1 MRVAITGGSGLIG
14 TAVTDALG
22 AEGHEVLHLVRPPRR
37 AGAGQVAWDPA
48 AGMIDADG
56 LGGIDAVVHLA
67 GEPTTAWRWT
77 AAKKRRIYAS
87 RVDGTALLARTIA
100 QVQDPPRVL
109 VSYSAVGFYGDRGEE
124 FLREESPPG
133 EGFLARVATDWEAA
147 AQPAA
152 DRGIRVVHLRG
163 APVVAGHSAFLTR
176 QVPAFKLGLGGPLG
190 SGRQWWPWVA
200 LEDVVGVVRHVLA
213 HDELRGPVNVVA
225 PELCTNLEFART
237 LGRVLGRPALLPMV
251 SPLLRAL
258 MGELAREMLLPSQ
271 RVEPARLIA
280 SGYHFH
286 FPMLEHALRH
296 ALGRPT
302 V

>member
-14 TAVTDALG
+14 SAVTDALR

-124 FLREESPPG
+124 VLREESPPG

-225 PELCTNLEFART
+225 PELCTNLEFARS

>member
-14 TAVTDALG
+14 SAVTDALR

-48 AGMIDADG
+48 AGKIDADG
-56 LGGIDAVVHLA
+56 LEGIDAVVHLA

-87 RVDGTALLARTIA
+87 RVDGTALLARTLA
-100 QVQDPPRVL
+100 QVKDPPRVL
-109 VSYSAVGFYGDRGEE
+109 VSYSAVGFYGHRGEE
-124 FLREESPPG
+124 VLREDSPPG

-152 DRGIRVVHLRG
+152 DRGIRVVYLRG

-213 HDELRGPVNVVA
+213 HDELRGPVNVAA
-225 PELCTNLEFART
+225 PELCTNLEFARS

>member
-14 TAVTDALG
+14 GAVTDALR
-22 AEGHEVLHLVRPPRR
+22 AESHEVLHLVRPPRR

-48 AGMIDADG
+48 AAMIDADG
-56 LGGIDAVVHLA
+56 LEGIDAAVHLA
-67 GEPTTAWRWT
+67 GEPMTAWRWT

-87 RVDGTALLARTIA
+87 RVDGTALLARTLA

-124 FLREESPPG
+124 VLREDSPPG
-133 EGFLARVATDWEAA
+133 QGFLARVATDWEAA

-163 APVVAGHSAFLTR
+163 APVVAGQSAFLTR

-225 PELCTNLEFART
+225 PELCTNLEFARS

-258 MGELAREMLLPSQ
+258 MGELAREMLLASQ

>member
-1 MRVAITGGSGLIG
+1 MRVALTGGSGLIG
-14 TAVTDALG
+14 GAVTAALQ

-37 AGAGQVAWDPA
+37 ADSGQIAWDPV
-48 AGMIDADG
+48 AGMIDAGG
-56 LGGIDAVVHLA
+56 LEGIDAVVHLA
-67 GEPTTAWRWT
+67 GEPLTAWRWT
-77 AAKKRRIYAS
+77 AAKKRRIFAS
-87 RVDGTALLARTIA
+87 RVDGTALLARTLA
-100 QVQDPPRVL
+100 RLQSPPRVL
-109 VSYSAVGFYGDRGEE
+109 VSYSAVGYYGDRGEE
-124 FLREESPPG
+124 VLREDSPPG
-133 EGFLARVATDWEAA
+133 AGFLAKVATDWEAA

-152 DRGIRVVHLRG
+152 DGAIRVVYLRG

-176 QVPAFKLGLGGPLG
+176 QLPAFKLGLGGPLG

-258 MGELAREMLLPSQ
+258 MGELAREMLLASQ
-271 RVEPARLIA
+271 RVEPAGLIA

-302 V
+302 P

>member
-14 TAVTDALG
+14 SAVTDALR
-22 AEGHEVLHLVRPPRR
+22 AEGREVLHLVRPPRSAR
-37 AGAGQVAWDPA
+37 VLAQVAWDPA

-56 LGGIDAVVHLA
+56 IEGIDAVVHLA

-87 RVDGTALLARTIA
+87 RVHGTALLARTLA

-124 FLREESPPG
+124 ILREESPPG

-225 PELCTNLEFART
+225 PELCTNLEFARSFGT
-237 LGRVLGRPALLPMV
+237 RPRPPGPAANGV
-251 SPLLRAL
+251 AA
-258 MGELAREMLLPSQ
+258 LARPD
-271 RVEPARLIA
+271 
-280 SGYHFH
+280 G
-286 FPMLEHALRH
+286 
-296 ALGRPT
+296 
-302 V
+302 

>member
-1 MRVAITGGSGLIG
+1 MRVALTGGSGLIG
-14 TAVTDALG
+14 GAVTAALQ
-22 AEGHEVLHLVRPPRR
+22 AEAHEVIHLVRPPRR

-48 AGMIDADG
+48 AGTIDAGG
-56 LGGIDAVVHLA
+56 LEGLDAVVHLA

-77 AAKKRRIYAS
+77 AAKKRRIHAS
-87 RVDGTALLARTIA
+87 RVDGTRLLAETLAVLRR
-100 QVQDPPRVL
+100 PPRVL
-109 VSYSAVGFYGDRGEE
+109 VSYSAVGYYGDRGNEV
-124 FLREESPPG
+124 LREDSPPG
-133 EGFLARVATDWEAA
+133 TGFLARLATDWEAA

-152 DRGIRVVHLRG
+152 GREIRVVHLRG

-176 QVPAFKLGLGGPLG
+176 QAPAFKLGLGGPLG

-213 HDELRGPVNVVA
+213 RDDLRGAFNVVA
-225 PELCTNLEFART
+225 PELCTNLEFAHT

-251 SPLLRAL
+251 SPLLRVL
-258 MGELAREMLLPSQ
+258 MGEIADEMLLASQ

-296 ALGRPT
+296 ALGRPSA
-302 V
+302 

>member
-14 TAVTDALG
+14 SAVTDALR
-22 AEGHEVLHLVRPPRR
+22 AEGHEVLHLVRPPWRTD
-37 AGAGQVAWDPA
+37 AGQVAWDPA
-48 AGMIDADG
+48 AAMIDADG
-56 LGGIDAVVHLA
+56 LEGIDAAVHLA
-67 GEPTTAWRWT
+67 GEPMTAWRWT

-87 RVDGTALLARTIA
+87 RVDGTALLARTLA
-100 QVQDPPRVL
+100 QVKDPPRVL
-109 VSYSAVGFYGDRGEE
+109 VSYSAVGFYGHRGEE
-124 FLREESPPG
+124 VLREDSPPG

-213 HDELRGPVNVVA
+213 HDDLRGPVNVVA
-225 PELCTNLEFART
+225 PELCTNREFARS

-258 MGELAREMLLPSQ
+258 MGELAREMLLSSQ
-271 RVEPARLIA
+271 RVEPAGLIA

-302 V
+302 A

>member
-14 TAVTDALG
+14 GAVTDALR

-48 AGMIDADG
+48 TGMIDADG
-56 LGGIDAVVHLA
+56 LEGIDAVVHLA
-67 GEPTTAWRWT
+67 GEPMTAWRWT

-87 RVDGTALLARTIA
+87 RVDGTALLARTLA
-100 QVQDPPRVL
+100 KVQDPPRVL

-124 FLREESPPG
+124 VLREDSPPG

-163 APVVAGHSAFLTR
+163 APVVAGQSAFLTR

-225 PELCTNLEFART
+225 PELCTNLEFARS

-258 MGELAREMLLPSQ
+258 MGELAREMLLSSQ

>member
-1 MRVAITGGSGLIG
+1 MRVALTGGSGLIG
-14 TAVTDALG
+14 GAVTAALQ
-22 AEGHEVLHLVRPPRR
+22 AEAHEVIHLVRPPRR

-48 AGMIDADG
+48 AGTIDAGG
-56 LGGIDAVVHLA
+56 LEGLDAVVHLA

-77 AAKKRRIYAS
+77 AAKKRRIHAS
-87 RVDGTALLARTIA
+87 RVDGTRLLAETLAELRR
-100 QVQDPPRVL
+100 PPRVL
-109 VSYSAVGFYGDRGEE
+109 VSYSAVGYYGDRGNEV
-124 FLREESPPG
+124 LREDSPPG
-133 EGFLARVATDWEAA
+133 TGFLARLATDWEAA

-152 DRGIRVVHLRG
+152 GREIRVVHLRG

-176 QVPAFKLGLGGPLG
+176 QAPAFKLGLGGPLG

-213 HDELRGPVNVVA
+213 RDDLRGAFNVVA

-251 SPLLRAL
+251 SPLLRVL
-258 MGELAREMLLPSQ
+258 MGEIADEMLLASQ

-296 ALGRPT
+296 ALGRPSA
-302 V
+302 

>member
-14 TAVTDALG
+14 SAVTDALR

-48 AGMIDADG
+48 AGTIDADG
-56 LGGIDAVVHLA
+56 IEGIDAVVHLA

-87 RVDGTALLARTIA
+87 RVDGTALLARTLA

-124 FLREESPPG
+124 ILREESPPG

-152 DRGIRVVHLRG
+152 DRGIRVVYLRG

-213 HDELRGPVNVVA
+213 RDELRGPVNVVA

-258 MGELAREMLLPSQ
+258 MGELAREMLLSSQ

-286 FPMLEHALRH
+286 FPMLENALRH